1 MEYFN
6 NVGYRKWSG
15 GDSTS
20 GGVLSNRASALDE
33 FAIDP
38 FWVLTK
44 PADNRNPVF
53 MPVLDLLL
61 R

>member
-1 MEYFN
+1 MESFN

-44 PADNRNPVF
+44 PADKRNPK
-53 MPVLDLLL
+53 
-61 R
+61 